1 MFDGTREV
9 LPGAVCPENE
19 LIARQFTIY
28 VVIS

>member
-1 MFDGTREV
+1 MFDGTCEV

-28 VVIS
+28 ILIS